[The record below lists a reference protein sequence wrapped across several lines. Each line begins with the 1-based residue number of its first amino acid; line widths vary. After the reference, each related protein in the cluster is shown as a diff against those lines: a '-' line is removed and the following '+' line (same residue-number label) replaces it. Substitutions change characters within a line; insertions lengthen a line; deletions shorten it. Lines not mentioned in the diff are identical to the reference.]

1 MSTASSDLNMARDHE
16 REVIHDHWILFMIQG
31 VILAAL
37 GLLAIG
43 APLLATVV
51 AVKMAGWLFLIGGVV
66 GLASFFTG
74 RDIPG
79 SIWSFLAAVLA
90 ILAGIYLLRQ
100 PLAGMVSLTL
110 VLAAFFIAQGASQ
123 IFAAFAH
130 RPVLKSWGWV
140 LFSGIVDLFLA
151 GMILGGWPQ
160 TSTFVLG
167 LLVGINLFMYGV
179 ALIMTA
185 MAGRTVT
192 DEMEGAF
199 QPNTK

>member
-1 MSTASSDLNMARDHE
+1 MSTASSNLNMATDHE
-16 REVIHDHWILFMIQG
+16 REAIHDHWILFLIQG

-51 AVKMAGWLFLIGGVV
+51 AVKLAGWLFFIGGIV

-74 RDIPG
+74 RDVPG
-79 SIWSFLAAVLA
+79 SFWSFLTAAAA
-90 ILAGIYLLRQ
+90 ILLGIYLLRQ
-100 PLAGMVSLTL
+100 PLAGMLSLTL

-123 IFAAFAH
+123 IFAALAH
-130 RPVLKSWGWV
+130 RRVLRSWGWV
-140 LFSGIVDLFLA
+140 LLSGIVDLFLA
-151 GMILGGWPQ
+151 AIILAGWPQ
-160 TSTFVLG
+160 TSTWVLG

-185 MAGRTVT
+185 FAGRTVT
-192 DEMEGAF
+192 DES
-199 QPNTK
+199 